1 MAATLDLIQK
11 ATDQCTHQMN
21 TFIAGSSS
29 NKTLQIELHQCTQHL
44 QQLTL
49 DLEAFKS
56 PQQNSMKANA
66 SVQTI
71 LSPSS
76 NVAETPVV
84 NPRLRRL
91 HSTLQYGLG
100 DSEFNPSN
108 EFATTTVEGRGRFLG
123 NSPLKSSSLALVV

>member
-1 MAATLDLIQK
+1 MEPMAATLDLIQK

-56 PQQNSMKANA
+56 PQQNSMK
-66 SVQTI
+66 QM
-71 LSPSS
+71 LPCKQFSPHLLMW
-76 NVAETPVV
+76 
-84 NPRLRRL
+84 RK
-91 HSTLQYGLG
+91 LQW
-100 DSEFNPSN
+100 
-108 EFATTTVEGRGRFLG
+108 
-123 NSPLKSSSLALVV
+123 